1 MSHTKLILGKLAAS
15 QQIAAGGRDRGT
27 LRNFH
32 LHGFIL
38 RDASLRDAPQDE
50 DSNPHG
56 EERGFARL
64 EP

>member
-27 LRNFH
+27 WRNFH

-38 RDASLRDAPQDE
+38 RDASLRDAPQSLTE
-50 DSNPHG
+50 KES
-56 EERGFARL
+56 
-64 EP
+64 